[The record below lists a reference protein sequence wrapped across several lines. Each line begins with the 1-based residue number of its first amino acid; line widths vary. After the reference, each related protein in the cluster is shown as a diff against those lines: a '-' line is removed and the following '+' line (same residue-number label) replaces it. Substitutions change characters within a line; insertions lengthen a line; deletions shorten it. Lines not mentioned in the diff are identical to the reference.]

1 MPRAA
6 KKSPLEFPQSADTWY
21 FASRRLRAWIVA
33 EDDEPV
39 RPYLLIVVNLGP
51 GTIQYLTVGSKPVS
65 KEVQKALFTAM
76 SRPPRELKTEPQRP
90 ARIFFEDRQLQQ
102 SLAPA
107 LQEIGVQAMYR
118 PRLEELDEL
127 VEELEA
133 RLSGDH
139 PEIPGLLSGAK
150 VTAKLVGALF
160 ATAAD
165 FYRAAPWVQ
174 LANEDVLAIRVPPQK
189 EPYFVSVMGQGGVEY
204 GLALYKNWEDVQRM
218 YLPHDDPLE
227 VIPPGGSHSLLFSE
241 ITDVPF
247 DDLDA
252 IEKYGWAVADPGAYP
267 VPSVFLPPDQ
277 VRRPD
282 RDEIVWYE
290 AALRTIPEFVR
301 QHWSV
306 SPQGEAQPAE
316 ARIPVATA
324 AGEVTVEVKYPAG
337 ELPLAHRAAVDF
349 EALEEEG
356 PPGPPFDRRAM
367 EGDMARMFGRFAD
380 QEADPELEKAQE
392 LMCQAWGE
400 RNPARRIALARR
412 ALRTSPDCAD
422 AYVLLAEEEAGTV
435 QQALAYYRE
444 GVAAGERALGQ
455 DYFKENAG
463 HFWGLLKTRPYMR
476 ALEGVASCLWQ
487 LGRKEEALNHY
498 NQLLHLNPND
508 NQGIRYVLADLLLS
522 LNRDAELAKLL
533 RQYREEWS
541 AVWLYTQALLAF
553 RKSGSSPKA
562 DRTLQTA
569 LEENRHVPAYLTG
582 KKRIPN
588 RLPDYVGIGDD
599 AEAVV
604 YAAHHLNYWRRTPGA
619 IQWLKRH
626 TPPTPPPKA
635 RR

>member
-6 KKSPLEFPQSADTWY
+6 KKSPLEVPQSTDTWY

-39 RPYLLIVVNLGP
+39 RPYLLIVVNLSTGL
-51 GTIQYLTVGSKPVS
+51 IQNLTVGKKPVP
-65 KEVQKALFTAM
+65 EEAQKTLFTAM
-76 SRPPRELKTEPQRP
+76 TRPPRGLKIEPQRP

-107 LQEIGVQAMYR
+107 LQEVGVQTMYR
-118 PRLEELDEL
+118 PRPGELDEL

-133 RLSGDH
+133 QLGGDRA
-139 PEIPGLLSGAK
+139 EIPDLLSGVR
-150 VTAKLVGALF
+150 VTAKMIGALF
-160 ATAAD
+160 AAAAD

-204 GLALYKNWEDVQRM
+204 GLALYKKWEDVQRM

-227 VIPPGGSHSLLFSE
+227 VVSPGGSHSLLFND
-241 ITDVPF
+241 ITEVPF

-252 IEKYGWAVADPGAYP
+252 IEKYGWDVADPGAYP
-267 VPSVFLPPDQ
+267 VPSIFLPPDQ
-277 VRRPD
+277 VRRPG
-282 RDEIVWYE
+282 RDEILWYE
-290 AALRTIPEFVR
+290 AALRAIPEFVR

-316 ARIPVATA
+316 ARIPATTA
-324 AGEVTVEVKYPAG
+324 AGAVMVEIKYPAG
-337 ELPLAHRAAVDF
+337 ELPLARQAAVDF
-349 EALEEEG
+349 EALEEEA
-356 PPGPPFDRRAM
+356 PPGPPFDRRAI
-367 EGDMARMFGRFAD
+367 EGDMARMLGMFTD
-380 QEADPELEKAQE
+380 QEVDPELEKAQE
-392 LMCQAWGE
+392 LMYQAWEE

-412 ALRTSPDCAD
+412 ALRTSKDCAD
-422 AYVLLAEEEAGTV
+422 AYVLLAEEEADTV
-435 QQALAYYRE
+435 QRALEYYRE

-455 DYFKENAG
+455 KYFKENAG
-463 HFWGLLKTRPYMR
+463 HFWGLLVTRPYMR

-487 LGRKEEALNHY
+487 LGRKEEALSNY
-498 NQLLHLNPND
+498 NELLRLNPGD

-533 RQYREEWS
+533 RQYRGDWS
-541 AVWLYTQALLAF
+541 AVWLYTRALLTF
-553 RKSGSSPKA
+553 RKSGPSPKA
-562 DRTLQTA
+562 DRALQEA
-569 LEENRHVPAYLTG
+569 LEENQHVPTYLTG

-588 RLPDYVGIGDD
+588 RLPDYIGFGDE

-619 IQWLKRH
+619 VEWLERH
-626 TPPTPPPKA
+626 APQTPPPKA